1 VSNGEQR
8 PVNERVA
15 IVTGAAGAFG
25 HAYCRAL
32 ALEGYSIVAADL
44 RPADALVAEITQAGG
59 RAVAIEC
66 DVSERAATEAMAA
79 RTVEELGRID
89 VLINNAAYFSTIEK
103 KPFEEITDGEWDLAF
118 AVNVRGAWLCSCA
131 VVPAMRSQGG
141 GRIINTSSMTL
152 HGVVVSGF
160 AHYVATKAAIVGL
173 TRALARELGKDN
185 IAVNTISPDY
195 VEHEGPMFERQPE
208 MVGMLAAQRSFARP
222 MTPEDLVGTVLF
234 LASDRAGFV
243 TGQDIWVNGGRLVP

>member
-1 VSNGEQR
+1 VSTSEPAAGAG
-8 PVNERVA
+8 RVA

-25 HAYCRAL
+25 SAYCRAL
-32 ALEGYSIVAADL
+32 AGAGYTVVAVDTRGTDKLA
-44 RPADALVAEITQAGG
+44 AEISHGGQAL
-59 RAVAIEC
+59 ALDC
-66 DVSERAATEAMAA
+66 DVSDRASCEAMAA
-79 RTVEELGRID
+79 AALEQYGRID
-89 VLINNAAYFSTIEK
+89 VLINNAAYFSTIVK
-103 KPFEEITDGEWDLAF
+103 QPFEQISDAEWELAF

-131 VVPAMRSQGG
+131 VLPAMRAQGG

-152 HGVVVSGF
+152 HGGVVAGF
-160 AHYVATKAAIVGL
+160 AHYVSTKAAIVGL

-208 MVGMLAAQRSFARP
+208 MVGLLAAQRSFARA

-234 LASDRAGFV
+234 LAGEGSSFV

>member
-1 VSNGEQR
+1 VSSPTQ
-8 PVNERVA
+8 RVA
-15 IVTGAAGAFG
+15 IVTGAAGEFG
-25 HAYCRAL
+25 SAYCRAF
-32 ALEGYSIVAADL
+32 AEAGYSVVAGDV
-44 RPADALVAEITQAGG
+44 RPAEELVGELVASKARAI
-59 RAVAIEC
+59 AVAC
-66 DVSERAATEAMAA
+66 DVSDQASTQALAQAALSAF
-79 RTVEELGRID
+79 GRID
-89 VLINNAAYFSTIEK
+89 VLVNNAAYFSQIVK
-103 KPFEEITDGEWDLAF
+103 QPFEQISQDEWDLAF

-131 VVPAMRSQGG
+131 VVPAMREQGG

-160 AHYVATKAAIVGL
+160 AHYVATKGAIVAL

-208 MVGMLAAQRSFARP
+208 MVGFLAAQRSFQRP
-222 MTPEDLVGTVLF
+222 MAAADLVGTVLF
-234 LASDRAGFV
+234 LAGEGSSFI

>member
-1 VSNGEQR
+1 VSTSEPAAGAG
-8 PVNERVA
+8 RVA

-25 HAYCRAL
+25 SAYCRAL
-32 ALEGYSIVAADL
+32 AGAGYAVVAVDTRGADKL
-44 RPADALVAEITQAGG
+44 AAEISHGGQAL
-59 RAVAIEC
+59 ALDC
-66 DVSERAATEAMAA
+66 DVSDRASCEAMAA
-79 RTVEELGRID
+79 AALEQYGRID
-89 VLINNAAYFSTIEK
+89 VLINNAAYFSTIVK
-103 KPFEEITDGEWDLAF
+103 QPFEQISDAEWELAF

-131 VVPAMRSQGG
+131 VLPAMRAQGG

-152 HGVVVSGF
+152 HGGVVAGF
-160 AHYVATKAAIVGL
+160 AHYVSTKAAIVGL

-208 MVGMLAAQRSFARP
+208 MVGLLAAQRSFARA

-234 LASDRAGFV
+234 LAGEGSSFV

>member
-1 VSNGEQR
+1 VSTSEPAAGAG
-8 PVNERVA
+8 RVA

-25 HAYCRAL
+25 SAYCRAL
-32 ALEGYSIVAADL
+32 AGAGYTVVAVDTRGADKL
-44 RPADALVAEITQAGG
+44 AAEISHGGQAL
-59 RAVAIEC
+59 ALDC
-66 DVSERAATEAMAA
+66 DVSDRASCEAMAA
-79 RTVEELGRID
+79 AALEQYGRID
-89 VLINNAAYFSTIEK
+89 VLINNAAYFSTIVK
-103 KPFEEITDGEWDLAF
+103 QPFEQISDAEWELAF

-131 VVPAMRSQGG
+131 VLPAMRAQGG

-152 HGVVVSGF
+152 HGGVVAGF
-160 AHYVATKAAIVGL
+160 AHYVSTKAAIVGL

-208 MVGMLAAQRSFARP
+208 MVGLLAAQRSFARA

-234 LASDRAGFV
+234 LAGEGSSFV